1 MTTVVTAPLTPK
13 SDPLPHVVKLKV
25 SWKTTR
31 KWTNADVVDY
41 RRSVPM
47 LAERIRTEQY
57 WSKGGYSYEQVHLRR
72 FRVASTYPVCGIER
86 TATQA
91 Y

>member
-57 WSKGGYSYEQVHLRR
+57 WSKGGV
-72 FRVASTYPVCGIER
+72 FIR
-86 TATQA
+86 TGSPAKISRCE
-91 Y
+91 YLSSMRH